1 MSINLPLIS
10 VNGVLDAA
18 ISPLDRGFAYG
29 DGVFETCRYSHG
41 AIPLWNYHRERLLRS
56 AERLKIPLDERLL
69 NQYLNSMLVYPSDA
83 NIAQA
88 VVKITLTR
96 GIGGRGYRIPDQVEP
111 TYCIGIFQGNQLHT
125 EQYRNGVAVRICNLR
140 LSQTPILA
148 GMKHLNRLEHTLARA
163 EWQDE
168 FAEGLLL
175 NAQGRVVE
183 ATVSNLFTVKN
194 NQLYTPDLSTAGVAG
209 IMRKTIIEKL
219 APALGLNCHIVNMEL
234 DFVRAADEIF
244 MCNSVYGIWPVN
256 LLVDDRQSV
265 IATHTSYT
273 SHQITRTLQQ
283 QLAHLLGE

>member
-1 MSINLPLIS
+1 MAIKFPLIS

-41 AIPLWNYHRERLLRS
+41 VIPLWNYHRERLLHS

-69 NQYLNSMLVYPSDA
+69 NQYLNFTLAYLGED

-96 GIGGRGYRIPDQVEP
+96 GVGGRGYRIPDQVEP
-111 TYCIGIFQGNQLHT
+111 TYCIGIFPGNQLHS
-125 EQYRNGVAVRICNLR
+125 EQYLNGVAVRICDLR
-140 LSQTPILA
+140 LSQAAALA
-148 GMKHLNRLEHTLARA
+148 GMKHLNRLEHILARA

-175 NAQGRVVE
+175 DKQGRVVE
-183 ATVSNLFTVKN
+183 ATVSNLFAVKN
-194 NQLYTPDLSTAGVAG
+194 NQLYTPDLSAAGVAG

-219 APALGLNCHIVNMEL
+219 APNLGLACHIVDMKL

-244 MCNSVYGIWPVN
+244 LCNSVYGIWPVN
-256 LLVDDRQSV
+256 TLVDDRQSANASQHSYSKHL
-265 IATHTSYT
+265 ITHT
-273 SHQITRTLQQ
+273 LQES
-283 QLAHLLGE
+283 LAQFFSA

>member
-1 MSINLPLIS
+1 MPINFPLIS

-41 AIPLWNYHRERLLRS
+41 VIPLWNYHRERLLHS

-69 NQYLNSMLVYPSDA
+69 NQYLNSLLAYLGDESV
-83 NIAQA
+83 AQA

-96 GIGGRGYRIPDQVEP
+96 GVGGRGYRLPDQVTP
-111 TYCIGIFQGNQLHT
+111 TYCVGIFPCGQLQT
-125 EQYRNGVAVRICNLR
+125 EQYREGVAVRICDLR
-140 LSQTPILA
+140 LSQVPALA
-148 GMKHLNRLEHTLARA
+148 GMKHLNRLEHILARA

-175 NAQGRVVE
+175 DAQGRVIE
-183 ATVSNLFTVKN
+183 ATVSNLFAVKN
-194 NQLYTPDLSTAGVAG
+194 NHLYTPDLSVAGVAG

-219 APALGLNCHIVNMEL
+219 APALELACHVVNMDL
-234 DFVRAADEIF
+234 DFLRAADEIF
-244 MCNSVYGIWPVN
+244 LCNSVYGIWPVN
-256 LLVDDRQSV
+256 TLVDDRQTV
-265 IATHTSYT
+265 IANHNNYSNHLLT
-273 SHQITRTLQQ
+273 QALQQ